1 MITSYLYEIVLKIAA
16 DEDALACL
24 TFIIF
29 QLLYNPISKMK
40 NQRRV
45 GEALTI
51 VSGIAIAGIG
61 GGLGILSLVAGGLAI
76 MGLGVISVFW
86 R

>member
-1 MITSYLYEIVLKIAA
+1 MKLK
-16 DEDALACL
+16 
-24 TFIIF
+24 
-29 QLLYNPISKMK
+29 NP
-40 NQRRV
+40 RRV

-51 VSGIAIAGIG
+51 IGGIAVAGIG

-76 MGLGVISVFW
+76 MGLGVISFFW

>member
-1 MITSYLYEIVLKIAA
+1 MITH
-16 DEDALACL
+16 
-24 TFIIF
+24 
-29 QLLYNPISKMK
+29 ISDMK
-40 NQRRV
+40 NQRRF

-51 VSGIAIAGIG
+51 ACGIAIAGIG
-61 GGLGILSLVAGGLAI
+61 GGLGILALVAGGLAI

>member
-1 MITSYLYEIVLKIAA
+1 MEPLSN
-16 DEDALACL
+16 L

-29 QLLYNPISKMK
+29 QLSLAHISNMK
-40 NQRRV
+40 NQRRL

-51 VSGIAIAGIG
+51 IGGIAVAGIG
-61 GGLGILSLVAGGLAI
+61 GGMGILSLVAGGLAI

>member
-1 MITSYLYEIVLKIAA
+1 
-16 DEDALACL
+16 
-24 TFIIF
+24 
-29 QLLYNPISKMK
+29 MK

-51 VSGIAIAGIG
+51 ICGVAIAGIG

>member
-1 MITSYLYEIVLKIAA
+1 
-16 DEDALACL
+16 
-24 TFIIF
+24 
-29 QLLYNPISKMK
+29 MK

-45 GEALTI
+45 GELITI
-51 VSGIAIAGIG
+51 CCGIG
-61 GGLGILSLVAGGLAI
+61 VALAGLFVSVPPVTYGGLCI

>member
-1 MITSYLYEIVLKIAA
+1 
-16 DEDALACL
+16 
-24 TFIIF
+24 
-29 QLLYNPISKMK
+29 MK
-40 NQRRV
+40 RERRV
-45 GEALTI
+45 GEAITI
-51 VSGIAIAGIG
+51 ASGIAIAGIG

>member
-1 MITSYLYEIVLKIAA
+1 
-16 DEDALACL
+16 
-24 TFIIF
+24 
-29 QLLYNPISKMK
+29 MK
-40 NQRRV
+40 RQRRV

-51 VSGIAIAGIG
+51 ICGIVIAGIG